1 MKQAAFI
8 ATASAIAL
16 ALLLSISGCSATQT
30 PNIIDEL
37 QTQAQIKDIAIPTQ
51 LTDLGILR
59 YGEKVLAQ
67 WGLRSQGADV
77 FNTSGQIA
85 LAALSTGA
93 LAASG
98 GGVSPD
104 ITKGLVG
111 GFNFLLQV
119 MGIIKAPERNDARHE
134 GAAMILDARGNFLT
148 ALAEKRVYHVSNVR
162 FTPQGALY
170 FKQIG
175 AAIKVVDKLIVGL
188 APRIKDLQ
196 DLEPV
201 APRDQ
206 PDPEPEPP
214 KATISSGQSLIDP
227 INRETVITKDDQS
240 IPSVSGSGITI
251 P

>member
-1 MKQAAFI
+1 MRNYFNRHPVLAAI
-8 ATASAIAL
+8 LL
-16 ALLLSISGCSATQT
+16 AFCLSATSCSTMQT
-30 PNIIDEL
+30 PNIVDEL
-37 QTQAQIKDIAIPTQ
+37 QNQASIKDIAIATE

-67 WGLRSQGADV
+67 WGLRSGAGDAL
-77 FNTSGQIA
+77 NTTGAIT

-98 GGVSPD
+98 RGVSPD
-104 ITKGLVG
+104 VTKGLVG
-111 GFNFLLQV
+111 GFNFLLQA

-148 ALAEKRVYHVSNVR
+148 ALAAKKVYHISNER
-162 FTPQGALY
+162 FTPQGSLY

-188 APRIKDLQ
+188 APRVKDLQ

-201 APRDQ
+201 PVSSQ
-206 PDPEPEPP
+206 PDP
-214 KATISSGQSLIDP
+214 
-227 INRETVITKDDQS
+227 
-240 IPSVSGSGITI
+240 
-251 P
+251 